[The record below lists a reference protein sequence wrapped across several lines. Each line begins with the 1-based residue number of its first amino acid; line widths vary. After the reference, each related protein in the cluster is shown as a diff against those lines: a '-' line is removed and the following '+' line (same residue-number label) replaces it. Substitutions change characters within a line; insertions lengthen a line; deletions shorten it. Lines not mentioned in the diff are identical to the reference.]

1 MTVNKQYKI
10 MLIIDVRKS
19 LANALV
25 ITKIS

>member
-25 ITKIS
+25 ISKIS